1 MRPHDR
7 KRRLKRHH
15 AKLQQQQEESARAE
29 NESERSPREKG
40 PDDFTS
46 PGSNKR

>member
-15 AKLQQQQEESARAE
+15 AKLQQQQEENARA
-29 NESERSPREKG
+29 NEAGEQHGTEKAHDEMPTKG
-40 PDDFTS
+40 
-46 PGSNKR
+46 GNKR